1 MVLDQLVSWLNF
13 LSISLVYYFSL
24 LTLVDS
30 LFKDMLFLLI
40 WFVFMLQSQTLPLD
54 NVCAMLRMLIALD
67 SEETRISE
75 QAFVSLV
82 EILPRYLIDIV
93 HVSFLFFIK
102 CTLPAHKRN
111 KICSFVLKLGLR
123 RLNGCKYYWFSY
135 ICFLI
140 KCYIC
145 ITLPWKQACT
155 HRWLVTSKKNL
166 LMVSF
171 FSLLCSSFLQIQ
183 ARVNNWI

>member
-1 MVLDQLVSWLNF
+1 MNISNQGTFKSITSIVCSCLSQMGDSSLVFKLLEKMVLDQLVSWLNF

-93 HVSFLFFIK
+93 HVSFLF
-102 CTLPAHKRN
+102 C
-111 KICSFVLKLGLR
+111 
-123 RLNGCKYYWFSY
+123 
-135 ICFLI
+135 
-140 KCYIC
+140 
-145 ITLPWKQACT
+145 
-155 HRWLVTSKKNL
+155 
-166 LMVSF
+166 
-171 FSLLCSSFLQIQ
+171 
-183 ARVNNWI
+183 